1 MKAFRIRVPT
11 ILVYSLFQGRGGS
24 PLFCHTGTNEG
35 VKKYG
40 LISIEIDQG
49 CLDLVKFDLSVD
61 EREQT
66 TFHMFVNIQ
75 SQGSWINSVISNS
88 VEKPIWTRKSGQNSL
103 LISRNSGTS
112 SILCNYLFMLTILG
126 LSKNGWFKT

>member
-1 MKAFRIRVPT
+1 MI
-11 ILVYSLFQGRGGS
+11 G
-24 PLFCHTGTNEG
+24 
-35 VKKYG
+35 
-40 LISIEIDQG
+40 IEIDQG
-49 CLDLVKFDLSVD
+49 CLDLVKFDLSID

-75 SQGSWINSVISNS
+75 SQGSWIKSVISNS

-112 SILCNYLFMLTILG
+112 SILCNHLFILTFLG
-126 LSKNGWFKT
+126 LSKNGCFKT

>member
-1 MKAFRIRVPT
+1 M
-11 ILVYSLFQGRGGS
+11 VYSLFQGRGGS
-24 PLFCHTGTNEG
+24 ALFCHTGTNEG

-49 CLDLVKFDLSVD
+49 CLDLVKFDLSID

-66 TFHMFVNIQ
+66 TFHVFVNIQ
-75 SQGSWINSVISNS
+75 SQGSVISNS
-88 VEKPIWTRKSGQNSL
+88 VEKRIWTRKSGQNSL

-112 SILCNYLFMLTILG
+112 SILCNHLFILTFLG
-126 LSKNGWFKT
+126 LSKNGCFKT